1 MMFEEETNGT
11 FCTAD
16 LWRAAQRSRGAYLG
30 FWLRS
35 LFRKP
40 LTYGLKKSQQG
51 APLSVVLAFPPNKPE
66 VAASITE
73 LPSPQARMATGG

>member
-35 LFRKP
+35 LLRNP
-40 LTYGLKKSQQG
+40 LTYGLKKAQEDASLG
-51 APLSVVLAFPPNKPE
+51 VVLAFPPHKPE
-66 VAASITE
+66 VTANITE